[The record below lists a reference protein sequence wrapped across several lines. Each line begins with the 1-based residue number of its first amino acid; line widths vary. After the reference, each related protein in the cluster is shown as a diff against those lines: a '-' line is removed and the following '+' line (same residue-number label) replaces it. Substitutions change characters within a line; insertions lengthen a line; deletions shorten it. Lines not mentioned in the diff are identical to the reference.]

1 MNRHP
6 AVALPS
12 CPLTL
17 VGKDDW
23 YTIERAHHARKFG
36 MQPDPE
42 LGCMMVTYSGRIS
55 DADVEGTAEEM
66 LSIAEAIEQ
75 RGSCSHGRCAV
86 SVEGDLV
93 SFRSPRNS
101 RRDGV
106 VRLEDADA
114 LAAEIRAK
122 LAPTPPGAA

>member
-1 MNRHP
+1 MSGHP
-6 AVALPS
+6 AVAIQS

-17 VGKDDW
+17 VGEADW
-23 YTIERAHHARKFG
+23 FTIERAHHAHKFG

-75 RGSCSHGRCAV
+75 RASCSHRRCAV

-93 SFRSPRNS
+93 TFRSPRNS

-106 VRLEDADA
+106 VRIEDADA
-114 LAAEIRAK
+114 LAAEIRSK
-122 LAPTPPGAA
+122 LGGQAR